1 MNTELKSFE
10 EIKQLTDCGMEYW
23 SARELAPA
31 LGYTKWE
38 NFSKVIDKAMLACD
52 TAGFDVKD
60 HFPVIRKTVEMPV
73 GEQFGSRG
81 LVDLTKTPNE
91 EFSRG
96 FPDVR
101 KTPHL
106 ELDLVD
112 VNKTKKIIDY
122 NLSRYACYL
131 IVQNGDPRKE
141 QIALGQT
148 YFAIQTYRQELND
161 KYNQLAEDKKRLLL
175 RGDIKQM
182 NQLLVEAAKEAGII
196 SNEEYAI
203 FQNRGYQGLYGGLS
217 VADIHY
223 RKQLSEKDKILDF
236 MGSEEMIANLFR
248 ISQTQSKM
256 TRENI
261 RSSELASY
269 THFTVGKEVR
279 EAIMR
284 LGGVMPE
291 DLPTPY
297 KGIIELERE
306 AIKKLKEKNKEIMT
320 DE

>member
-1 MNTELKSFE
+1 MDTELKSFE
-10 EIKQLTDCGMEYW
+10 EIKQHTDYGMEYW
-23 SARELAPA
+23 SARDLQKP
-31 LGYTKWE
+31 LGYEKWD

-60 HFPVIRKTVEMPV
+60 HFQIVRKIVTMPV

-81 LVDLTKTPNE
+81 
-91 EFSRG
+91 
-96 FPDVR
+96 FPDVG
-101 KTPHL
+101 KTPKL

-122 NLSRYACYL
+122 HLSRYACYL
-131 IVQNGDPRKE
+131 IVQNGDPRKK

-182 NQLLVEAAKEAGII
+182 NQLLVEAAKGAGII

-223 RKQLSEKDKILDF
+223 RKQLAEKIKFWILW
-236 MGSEEMIANLFR
+236 A
-248 ISQTQSKM
+248 
-256 TRENI
+256 
-261 RSSELASY
+261 A
-269 THFTVGKEVR
+269 
-279 EAIMR
+279 
-284 LGGVMPE
+284 
-291 DLPTPY
+291 
-297 KGIIELERE
+297 
-306 AIKKLKEKNKEIMT
+306 KK
-320 DE
+320 

>member
-1 MNTELKSFE
+1 MTAELKSFE
-10 EIKQLTDCGMEYW
+10 EIKQISENGNEFW
-23 SARELAPA
+23 SARDLQKP
-31 LGYTKWE
+31 LGYGKWE
-38 NFSKVIDKAMLACD
+38 NFSKVIDRAMLACD
-52 TAGFDVKD
+52 TTGFEIKD
-60 HFPVIRKTVEMPV
+60 HFHCVKKTVGMPV

-81 LVDLTKTPNE
+81 
-91 EFSRG
+91 

-101 KTPHL
+101 KTPNTGSGFP
-106 ELDLVD
+106 D
-112 VNKTKKIIDY
+112 VSKTKNIVDY

-182 NQLLVEAAKEAGII
+182 NQLLAEAAKSAGII
-196 SNEEYAI
+196 TNEEYAI

-223 RKQLSEKDKILDF
+223 KKQLAEKDKILDF

-248 ISQTQSKM
+248 ISQTQSKI

-261 RSSELASY
+261 RNKELASFA
-269 THFTVGKEVR
+269 HFTVGKEVR

-291 DLPTPY
+291 NLPTPE
-297 KGIIELERE
+297 KGIIELEKE
-306 AIKKLKEKNKEIMT
+306 AIMKLKEKNQIML

>member
-1 MNTELKSFE
+1 MKAELKSFE
-10 EIKQLTDCGMEYW
+10 EIRQIAENGTEYW
-23 SARELAPA
+23 PARNLQKP
-31 LGYTKWE
+31 LGYEKWE

-52 TAGFDVKD
+52 VAGFDIKD
-60 HFPVIRKTVEMPV
+60 HFLGVTKMVEMP
-73 GEQFGSRG
+73 
-81 LVDLTKTPNE
+81 TKPRKE
-91 EFSRG
+91 VKELG
-96 FPDVR
+96 FPDVG
-101 KTPHL
+101 
-106 ELDLVD
+106 
-112 VNKTKKIIDY
+112 KTKKIIDY
-122 NLSRYACYL
+122 HLSRYACYL

-148 YFAIQTYRQELND
+148 YFAIQTYRQELSD
-161 KYNQLAEDKKRLLL
+161 KYSQLSEDKKRLLL

-182 NQLLVEAAKEAGII
+182 NQLLAEAAKGAGII

-217 VADIHY
+217 VVDIHY
-223 RKQLSEKDKILDF
+223 KKQLEEKDKILDF

-248 ISQTQSKM
+248 ISQTQSKI

-261 RSSELASY
+261 KGRELASF

-291 DLPTPY
+291 DLPTPQR
-297 KGIIELERE
+297 GIIELEKD
-306 AIKKLKEKNKEIMT
+306 AIRKLKEKNREIMT

>member
-1 MNTELKSFE
+1 MDKELKSFE
-10 EIKQLTDCGMEYW
+10 DIRQITDTGKEYW
-23 SARELAPA
+23 LARDLQKP
-31 LGYTKWE
+31 LGYDKWE
-38 NFSKVIDKAMLACD
+38 NFSKVIDRAMLACD
-52 TAGFDVKD
+52 TSGFDVSE
-60 HFPVIRKTVEMPV
+60 HFPAVRKTIEMPV

-81 LVDLTKTPNE
+81 FPDVRKTPNTGL
-91 EFSRG
+91 G

-101 KTPHL
+101 KTKNI
-106 ELDLVD
+106 VD
-112 VNKTKKIIDY
+112 Y
-122 NLSRYACYL
+122 QLSRYACYL

-182 NQLLVEAAKEAGII
+182 NQLLAEAAKGAGII
-196 SNEEYAI
+196 SNEEYAV

-223 RKQLSEKDKILDF
+223 KKQLDEKDKILDF

-248 ISQTQSKM
+248 ISQTQSKI

-261 RSSELASY
+261 RNKKLASY
-269 THFTVGKEVR
+269 AHFTVGKEVR

-291 DLPTPY
+291 DLPTPE
-297 KGIIELERE
+297 KGIIALEKE

>member
-10 EIKQLTDCGMEYW
+10 EIKQLTEYGMEYW
-23 SARELAPA
+23 SARDLQKP
-31 LGYTKWE
+31 LGYEKWE

-52 TAGFDVKD
+52 VAGFDVKD
-60 HFPVIRKTVEMPV
+60 NFTSVKKTVEMPV
-73 GEQFGSRG
+73 GEQF
-81 LVDLTKTPNE
+81 VA
-91 EFSRG
+91 RG

-101 KTPHL
+101 KTPN
-106 ELDLVD
+106 LDFGFSGVT
-112 VNKTKKIIDY
+112 KTKKIIDY

-141 QIALGQT
+141 QIAFGQT

-182 NQLLVEAAKEAGII
+182 NQLLVEAAKGAGII
-196 SNEEYAI
+196 SNEEYAL

-223 RKQLSEKDKILDF
+223 RKQLAEKDKILDF

-248 ISQTQSKM
+248 ISQTQSKI

-261 RSSELASY
+261 KSKELASY
-269 THFTVGKEVR
+269 AHFTVGKEVR

-291 DLPTPY
+291 DLPTPQ
-297 KGIIELERE
+297 KGIVELERE

>member
-10 EIKQLTDCGMEYW
+10 EIKQLTEYGEEYW
-23 SARELAPA
+23 SARDLQNP
-31 LGYTKWE
+31 LGYERWE

-52 TAGFDVKD
+52 VAGFEIKD
-60 HFPVIRKTVEMPV
+60 HFPVVRKIVEMPV
-73 GEQFGSRG
+73 GEQF
-81 LVDLTKTPNE
+81 V
-91 EFSRG
+91 SRG
-96 FPDVR
+96 FPDVG
-101 KTPHL
+101 KTPN
-106 ELDLVD
+106 LDFSFPD
-112 VNKTKKIIDY
+112 VGKTKKIIDY

-182 NQLLVEAAKEAGII
+182 NQLLVEAAKGAGII

-223 RKQLSEKDKILDF
+223 RKQLAEKDKILDF

-248 ISQTQSKM
+248 ISQTQSKI

-261 RSSELASY
+261 MSKELASY
-269 THFTVGKEVR
+269 AHFTVGREVR

-291 DLPTPY
+291 DLPTPQ
-297 KGIIELERE
+297 KGIVELERE
-306 AIKKLKEKNKEIMT
+306 AIKKLKEKNNEIMT

>member
-10 EIKQLTDCGMEYW
+10 DIKQIAENGMEYW
-23 SARELAPA
+23 SARDLQKP
-31 LGYTKWE
+31 LGYERWE
-38 NFSKVIDKAMLACD
+38 NFSKVIDKAILACD
-52 TAGFDVKD
+52 VAGFEIKD
-60 HFPVIRKTVEMPV
+60 HFPCAKKKVEMPSKTRENK
-73 GEQFGSRG
+73 GDFGFR
-81 LVDLTKTPNE
+81 DATKT
-91 EFSRG
+91 
-96 FPDVR
+96 
-101 KTPHL
+101 KI
-106 ELDLVD
+106 
-112 VNKTKKIIDY
+112 IIDY
-122 NLSRYACYL
+122 KLSRYACYL

-148 YFAIQTYRQELND
+148 YFAIQTYRQELSD

-182 NQLLVEAAKEAGII
+182 NQLLVEAAKGAGVI

-217 VADIHY
+217 VADIHF
-223 RKQLSEKDKILDF
+223 RKQLGEKDKILDF

-248 ISQTQSKM
+248 ISQTQSKIA
-256 TRENI
+256 RENI
-261 RSSELASY
+261 RSKEFASY

-291 DLPTPY
+291 DLPTPQ

-306 AIKKLKEKNKEIMT
+306 AIKKLKGKNNEIMT

>member
-1 MNTELKSFE
+1 
-10 EIKQLTDCGMEYW
+10 
-23 SARELAPA
+23 
-31 LGYTKWE
+31 
-38 NFSKVIDKAMLACD
+38 MLACD
-52 TAGFDVKD
+52 VAGSDVQD
-60 HFPVIRKTVEMPV
+60 NFPCVKKTVEMPA
-73 GEQFGSRG
+73 GEQ
-81 LVDLTKTPNE
+81 
-91 EFSRG
+91 FSRG
-96 FPDVR
+96 FV
-101 KTPHL
+101 
-106 ELDLVD
+106 E

-122 NLSRYACYL
+122 HLSRYACYL

-182 NQLLVEAAKEAGII
+182 NQLLIEAAKGAGII

-217 VADIHY
+217 VADIHD
-223 RKQLSEKDKILDF
+223 RKQLAEKDKILDF

-261 RSSELASY
+261 RSQELASY
-269 THFTVGKEVR
+269 AHFTVGKEVR

-291 DLPTPY
+291 DLPTPQ
-297 KGIIELERE
+297 KGIVELERE

>member
-1 MNTELKSFE
+1 MNTHIFE

-23 SARELAPA
+23 SARDLQKP
-31 LGYTKWE
+31 LGYERWE

-52 TAGFDVKD
+52 VAGFDIKE
-60 HFPVIRKTVEMPV
+60 HFPCVKKIVEMPSKTS
-73 GEQFGSRG
+73 ENKEDFGFRD
-81 LVDLTKTPNE
+81 VTKTNE
-91 EFSRG
+91 NKGEIG
-96 FPDVR
+96 F
-101 KTPHL
+101 
-106 ELDLVD
+106 LDIR
-112 VNKTKKIIDY
+112 KTKKIIDY
-122 NLSRYACYL
+122 QLSRYACYL

-182 NQLLVEAAKEAGII
+182 NQLLVEAAKGAGII
-196 SNEEYAI
+196 SNEEYAL

-223 RKQLSEKDKILDF
+223 RKQLAEKDKILDF

-256 TRENI
+256 TREKI
-261 RSSELASY
+261 RSKELASY
-269 THFTVGKEVR
+269 AHFTVGKEVR
-279 EAIMR
+279 EAIIR

-291 DLPTPY
+291 DLPTPK
-297 KGIIELERE
+297 KGIVELERE

>member
-1 MNTELKSFE
+1 MINTMDKELKSFE
-10 EIKQLTDCGMEYW
+10 DIRQITDTGKEYW
-23 SARELAPA
+23 LARDLQKP
-31 LGYTKWE
+31 LGYDKWE
-38 NFSKVIDKAMLACD
+38 NFSKVIDRAMLACD
-52 TAGFDVKD
+52 TSGFDIKD
-60 HFPVIRKTVEMPV
+60 HFSTVRKTIEMPV
-73 GEQFGSRG
+73 GEQFG
-81 LVDLTKTPNE
+81 L
-91 EFSRG
+91 RG

-101 KTPHL
+101 KTPNTGL
-106 ELDLVD
+106 GFPDAG
-112 VNKTKKIIDY
+112 KTKKIIDY
-122 NLSRYACYL
+122 QLSRYACYL
-131 IVQNGDPRKE
+131 IVQNGDPRKK

-182 NQLLVEAAKEAGII
+182 NQLLAEAAKGAGII
-196 SNEEYAI
+196 SNEEYAV

-223 RKQLSEKDKILDF
+223 KKQLDEKDKILDF

-248 ISQTQSKM
+248 ISQTQSKI

-261 RSSELASY
+261 SNKELASY
-269 THFTVGKEVR
+269 AHFTVGKEVR

-291 DLPTPY
+291 DLPTPE
-297 KGIIELERE
+297 KGIIALEKE

>member
-1 MNTELKSFE
+1 MSIELKSFE
-10 EIKQLTDCGMEYW
+10 EIKQLTEYGIEYW
-23 SARELAPA
+23 SARDLQKP
-31 LGYTKWE
+31 LGYEKWE

-52 TAGFDVKD
+52 VAGFDVKD
-60 HFPVIRKTVEMPV
+60 HFP
-73 GEQFGSRG
+73 G
-81 LVDLTKTPNE
+81 
-91 EFSRG
+91 
-96 FPDVR
+96 VR
-101 KTPHL
+101 KMV
-106 ELDLVD
+106 EIGSE
-112 VNKTKKIIDY
+112 TKRKVLDY

-182 NQLLVEAAKEAGII
+182 NQLLVEAAKGAGII

-223 RKQLSEKDKILDF
+223 KKQLGERDKILDF

-248 ISQTQSKM
+248 ISQTQSKI
-256 TRENI
+256 TREDI
-261 RSSELASY
+261 RSKELASY
-269 THFTVGKEVR
+269 AHFTVGKEVR

-291 DLPTPY
+291 DLPTPQ
-297 KGIIELERE
+297 KGIVELERE

>member
-10 EIKQLTDCGMEYW
+10 EIKQLTDYGMEYW
-23 SARELAPA
+23 SARDLQKP
-31 LGYTKWE
+31 LGYEKWE

-52 TAGFDVKD
+52 TAGFDVKE
-60 HFPVIRKTVEMPV
+60 HFPCVKKTIEMPV

-81 LVDLTKTPNE
+81 
-91 EFSRG
+91 

-101 KTPHL
+101 KTPQ
-106 ELDLVD
+106 
-112 VNKTKKIIDY
+112 TKAIIDY
-122 NLSRYACYL
+122 KLSRYACYL

-182 NQLLVEAAKEAGII
+182 NQLLVEAAKGAGII
-196 SNEEYAI
+196 SNEEYAL

-223 RKQLSEKDKILDF
+223 RKQLAEKEKILDF

-248 ISQTQSKM
+248 ISQTQSKI

-261 RSSELASY
+261 QSKELASY
-269 THFTVGKEVR
+269 AHFTVGKEVR

-291 DLPTPY
+291 DLPTPQ

>member
-10 EIKQLTDCGMEYW
+10 EIKQLTDCGTEYW
-23 SARELAPA
+23 SARDLQKP
-31 LGYTKWE
+31 LGYEKWE

-60 HFPVIRKTVEMPV
+60 HFPIVKKTVEMPI

-81 LVDLTKTPNE
+81 FPDVKKTPNLE
-91 EFSRG
+91 VG
-96 FPDVR
+96 FRDI
-101 KTPHL
+101 T
-106 ELDLVD
+106 
-112 VNKTKKIIDY
+112 KTKTIIDY
-122 NLSRYACYL
+122 KLSRYACYL

-182 NQLLVEAAKEAGII
+182 NQLLVEAAKGAGII

-223 RKQLSEKDKILDF
+223 RKQLAEKDKILDF

-261 RSSELASY
+261 RSKELASY
-269 THFTVGKEVR
+269 AHFTVGKEVR

-291 DLPTPY
+291 DLPTPQ

-306 AIKKLKEKNKEIMT
+306 AIKNLKEKNKEIMT

>member
-1 MNTELKSFE
+1 LKVNKKINAMDKGLKSFE
-10 EIKQLTDCGMEYW
+10 NIRQITENGTEYW
-23 SARELAPA
+23 LARDLQKS
-31 LGYTKWE
+31 LGYDKWE
-38 NFSKVIDKAMLACD
+38 NFSKVIDRAMLACD
-52 TAGFDVKD
+52 TSGFDVKD
-60 HFPVIRKTVEMPV
+60 HFPCVGKMVEMPI
-73 GEQFGSRG
+73 GEQFG
-81 LVDLTKTPNE
+81 
-91 EFSRG
+91 RG
-96 FPDVR
+96 FPDIG
-101 KTPHL
+101 KTPS
-106 ELDLVD
+106 
-112 VNKTKKIIDY
+112 KTKKIIDY
-122 NLSRYACYL
+122 QLSRYACYL
-131 IVQNGDPRKE
+131 IVQNGDPRKK

-175 RGDIKQM
+175 RGDVKQM
-182 NQLLVEAAKEAGII
+182 NQLLAEAAKGAGII
-196 SNEEYAI
+196 SNEEYAV

-223 RKQLSEKDKILDF
+223 KKQLDEKDKILDF

-248 ISQTQSKM
+248 ISQTQSKI

-261 RSSELASY
+261 SNKELASY
-269 THFTVGKEVR
+269 AHFTVGKEVR

-291 DLPTPY
+291 DLPTPD
-297 KGIIELERE
+297 KGIIELEKE

>member
-1 MNTELKSFE
+1 MDKELKSFE
-10 EIKQLTDCGMEYW
+10 DIRQITDTGKEYW
-23 SARELAPA
+23 LARDLQKP
-31 LGYTKWE
+31 LGYDKWE
-38 NFSKVIDKAMLACD
+38 NFSKVIDRAMLACD
-52 TAGFDVKD
+52 TSGFDVSE
-60 HFPVIRKTVEMPV
+60 HFPAVRKTIEMPV

-81 LVDLTKTPNE
+81 
-91 EFSRG
+91 

-101 KTPHL
+101 KTPNTGL
-106 ELDLVD
+106 GFPD
-112 VNKTKKIIDY
+112 VGKTKKIIDY
-122 NLSRYACYL
+122 QLSRYACYL

-182 NQLLVEAAKEAGII
+182 NQLLVEAAKGAGII

-223 RKQLSEKDKILDF
+223 KKQLDEKDKILDF

-248 ISQTQSKM
+248 ISQTQSKI

-261 RSSELASY
+261 SNKELASY
-269 THFTVGKEVR
+269 AHFTVGKEVR

-291 DLPTPY
+291 DLPTPQ
-297 KGIIELERE
+297 KGIIALEKE
-306 AIKKLKEKNKEIMT
+306 AIKKLKDKNKEIMT

>member
-10 EIKQLTDCGMEYW
+10 EIKQLDDCGMEYW
-23 SARELAPA
+23 SARDLQKP
-31 LGYTKWE
+31 LGYEKWD

-52 TAGFDVKD
+52 VAGFDVRDNFTCVK
-60 HFPVIRKTVEMPV
+60 KMVEMPT
-73 GEQFGSRG
+73 GEQFA
-81 LVDLTKTPNE
+81 
-91 EFSRG
+91 SRG
-96 FPDVR
+96 FPDVG

-106 ELDLVD
+106 KFGFPD
-112 VNKTKKIIDY
+112 VGKTKKIIDY

-182 NQLLVEAAKEAGII
+182 NQLLVEAAKGAGII

-223 RKQLSEKDKILDF
+223 RKQLAVKDKILDF

-261 RSSELASY
+261 RSKELASY
-269 THFTVGKEVR
+269 AHFTVGKEVR
-279 EAIMR
+279 RAIMR

-291 DLPTPY
+291 DLPTPQ

>member
-10 EIKQLTDCGMEYW
+10 EIKQLTEYGMEYW
-23 SARELAPA
+23 SARDLQKP
-31 LGYTKWE
+31 LGYERWE

-52 TAGFDVKD
+52 VAGFDIKD
-60 HFPVIRKTVEMPV
+60 HFPVVKKIVVMPV
-73 GEQFGSRG
+73 GEQF
-81 LVDLTKTPNE
+81 VT
-91 EFSRG
+91 RG
-96 FPDVR
+96 FPDVT
-101 KTPHL
+101 KTPD
-106 ELDLVD
+106 LDFGFPD
-112 VNKTKKIIDY
+112 VRKTKKIIDY

-182 NQLLVEAAKEAGII
+182 NQLLVEAAKGAGII

-223 RKQLSEKDKILDF
+223 RKQLAEKDKILDF

-261 RSSELASY
+261 RSKELASY
-269 THFTVGKEVR
+269 AHFTVGKEVR

-291 DLPTPY
+291 DLPTPQ
-297 KGIIELERE
+297 KGIVELEQE
-306 AIKKLKEKNKEIMT
+306 AIKKLKEKNKEMMT

>member
-1 MNTELKSFE
+1 M
-10 EIKQLTDCGMEYW
+10 
-23 SARELAPA
+23 
-31 LGYTKWE
+31 
-38 NFSKVIDKAMLACD
+38 
-52 TAGFDVKD
+52 
-60 HFPVIRKTVEMPV
+60 
-73 GEQFGSRG
+73 
-81 LVDLTKTPNE
+81 
-91 EFSRG
+91 
-96 FPDVR
+96 
-101 KTPHL
+101 
-106 ELDLVD
+106 
-112 VNKTKKIIDY
+112 
-122 NLSRYACYL
+122 

-148 YFAIQTYRQELND
+148 YFAIQTYRQELTD

-182 NQLLVEAAKEAGII
+182 NQLLVEAAKDAGII

-223 RKQLSEKDKILDF
+223 KKQLAEKDKILDF

-256 TRENI
+256 KRENI
-261 RSSELASY
+261 KNKELASY
-269 THFTVGKEVR
+269 AHFTVGKEVR
-279 EAIMR
+279 KAIMR

-291 DLPTPY
+291 DLPTPQ
-297 KGIIELERE
+297 KGIVELERE